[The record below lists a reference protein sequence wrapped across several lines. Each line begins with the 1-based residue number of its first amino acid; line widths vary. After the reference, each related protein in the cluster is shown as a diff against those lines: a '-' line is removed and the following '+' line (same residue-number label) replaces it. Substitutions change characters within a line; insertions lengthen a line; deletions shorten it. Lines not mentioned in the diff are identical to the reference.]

1 MQTDALLTDNHWP
14 DIDICR
20 ELQKVV
26 DRVAGEDLDPLSF
39 HDLRDRSTN
48 LHNLFLSA
56 RRLLKNPSRMK
67 GRDCDVF
74 RRAHWGYGSAPNENE
89 VVWLLAGDAVDIVID
104 HARADDS
111 RSSTVLPGRPQL

>member
-1 MQTDALLTDNHWP
+1 
-14 DIDICR
+14 
-20 ELQKVV
+20 
-26 DRVAGEDLDPLSF
+26 
-39 HDLRDRSTN
+39 
-48 LHNLFLSA
+48 
-56 RRLLKNPSRMK
+56 MK

-74 RRAHWGYGSAPNENE
+74 RRAYWGYGSAPNENE